1 MNNNISEIYNKEN
14 QSNYLKQIKNT
25 FMTNN
30 ISSNYFN
37 NMKTNNNNR
46 NNYIYFTNNSNQ
58 IINNIQQNYFYF
70 VDTEAID
77 RLSKKIMDKK
87 NQFNQIK
94 ISKNEK
100 IKNNKKTSFDCSK
113 ENNIIK
119 TININLLEESNIK
132 IIPKALSN
140 DQKNRNIL
148 DSLSE
153 VKKFKTEL
161 CHSWELTGT
170 CKYGENVSIINLIIK

>member
-1 MNNNISEIYNKEN
+1 MNNIPEIFNKDN

-25 FMTNN
+25 YMANN

-46 NNYIYFTNNSNQ
+46 NTFIYFTNNSNQ

-77 RLSKKIMDKK
+77 KLSKKLMDKQ
-87 NQFNQIK
+87 NQYNQIN

-100 IKNNKKTSFDCSK
+100 AKSNKKTSFDCSK
-113 ENNIIK
+113 ENNNIK
-119 TININLLEESNIK
+119 NIFEESTKK
-132 IIPKALSN
+132 IMPKALSN
-140 DQKNRNIL
+140 DPKNKNII

-170 CKYGENVSIINLIIK
+170 CKYGENVS

>member
-1 MNNNISEIYNKEN
+1 MNSISEIFNKEN

-25 FMTNN
+25 FMANN

-46 NNYIYFTNNSNQ
+46 NNYIYFSNNSNQ

-77 RLSKKIMDKK
+77 KLSKKIMDKQ
-87 NQFNQIK
+87 NQFNQIN

-100 IKNNKKTSFDCSK
+100 NKNNKKASFDCSN
-113 ENNIIK
+113 ENNSIK
-119 TININLLEESNIK
+119 NISINLLEESNTK

-170 CKYGENVSIINLIIK
+170 CKYGENVSIIILIIK

>member
-1 MNNNISEIYNKEN
+1 MNIIPEIFNKDN
-14 QSNYLKQIKNT
+14 QSNCPKQIKNAY
-25 FMTNN
+25 MANN

-58 IINNIQQNYFYF
+58 IINNFQQNYFYF

-77 RLSKKIMDKK
+77 KLSKKLKEK
-87 NQFNQIK
+87 QNQYNQIN

-100 IKNNKKTSFDCSK
+100 IKNNKKASFDSSK
-113 ENNIIK
+113 ENNIK
-119 TININLLEESNIK
+119 NINLLEEPNKK

-140 DQKNRNIL
+140 DQKNKNL
-148 DSLSE
+148 FDSLSE
-153 VKKFKTEL
+153 IKKFKTEL

-170 CKYGENVSIINLIIK
+170 CKYGENVSIIIK

>member
-1 MNNNISEIYNKEN
+1 MNNISEIYNKKN
-14 QSNYLKQIKNT
+14 LSNYLKQIKNT
-25 FMTNN
+25 FMANN

-37 NMKTNNNNR
+37 NMKASNNNR
-46 NNYIYFTNNSNQ
+46 NNYIYFANNSNQ

-77 RLSKKIMDKK
+77 KLSKKIMDKQ
-87 NQFNQIK
+87 NQFNQIN

-100 IKNNKKTSFDCSK
+100 NKINKKASFDCSN
-113 ENNIIK
+113 ENNSIK
-119 TININLLEESNIK
+119 NISINLLEESNTK

-170 CKYGENVSIINLIIK
+170 CKYGENVSI